1 MGWKAWFM
9 GLGGQVVVERAGTP
23 GAAAAMDAEAGAGVG
38 RAGVAITTAGADNV
52 GTAPGFAAANGGGP
66 SGAGSSGAAHPS
78 GVGSSDRGEPTG
90 VGSSS
95 SDVGLSEGMGLSD
108 GGGGVVEDVMEAL
121 EDGAAVLETARALAL
136 PAGRVFDVQE
146 AADFAARVEDLE
158 LVNTFVYEGS
168 GFSPSR
174 VRCVRGM

>member
-1 MGWKAWFM
+1 
-9 GLGGQVVVERAGTP
+9 
-23 GAAAAMDAEAGAGVG
+23 MDSEAGAGVG
-38 RAGVAITTAGADNV
+38 RAGVAITTAAADNV
-52 GTAPGFAAANGGGP
+52 GTAPGFVAPNGDGSP
-66 SGAGSSGAAHPS
+66 DAVNPPGAGSS
-78 GVGSSDRGEPTG
+78 
-90 VGSSS
+90 
-95 SDVGLSEGMGLSD
+95 

-146 AADFAARVEDLE
+146 AADFAARVEDLSRSIE

>member
-1 MGWKAWFM
+1 M
-9 GLGGQVVVERAGTP
+9 
-23 GAAAAMDAEAGAGVG
+23 
-38 RAGVAITTAGADNV
+38 
-52 GTAPGFAAANGGGP
+52 
-66 SGAGSSGAAHPS
+66 
-78 GVGSSDRGEPTG
+78 
-90 VGSSS
+90 
-95 SDVGLSEGMGLSD
+95 
-108 GGGGVVEDVMEAL
+108 MEAL